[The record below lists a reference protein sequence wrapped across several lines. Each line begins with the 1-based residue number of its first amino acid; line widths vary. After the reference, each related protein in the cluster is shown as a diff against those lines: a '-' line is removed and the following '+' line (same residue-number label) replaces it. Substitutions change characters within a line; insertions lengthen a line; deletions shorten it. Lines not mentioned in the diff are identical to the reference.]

1 MEQPVKQG
9 ETKYFTVQTY
19 AVFNR
24 VDKSIL
30 MLNDVIEKFGY
41 KFICVDVEEL
51 EKDFSSLLHFK
62 NKSENDVKISLGEIT
77 ISFEFYN
84 ILGNN
89 HIFDFPNPIDTD
101 FILLKAIG
109 DYPLEVIDGKVIGR
123 TTKAPQL
130 NEFVNNFIQQLRL
143 FKNGDVMSNYQ
154 FEIVKEDRSVI
165 FRSGKRPSSI
175 SVRDYNLSL
184 EETIS
189 FGKVL
194 KEYFEKN
201 PLTDLAIS
209 NFNLSYDINDIKTK
223 YLTLMICLES
233 LFNQGG
239 EQITHTVSRH
249 LSIIISKNTSEFE
262 VNYYRIK
269 ELYNLRSQIVHGSLY
284 EKDLHHV
291 TEELQ
296 SLVRV
301 AINYCHPLRVNKK
314 QLFNKLNVMGFSS

>member
-201 PLTDLAIS
+201 IYIIFGFFLFIIPFFWFLPILCHNTNKGIS
-209 NFNLSYDINDIKTK
+209 LLS
-223 YLTLMICLES
+223 
-233 LFNQGG
+233 F
-239 EQITHTVSRH
+239 
-249 LSIIISKNTSEFE
+249 
-262 VNYYRIK
+262 
-269 ELYNLRSQIVHGSLY
+269 
-284 EKDLHHV
+284 
-291 TEELQ
+291 
-296 SLVRV
+296 
-301 AINYCHPLRVNKK
+301 
-314 QLFNKLNVMGFSS
+314 